1 MKQNRIDNY
10 ILGKM
15 SSDEALAFEQN
26 MDQNDDLRKEVDLH
40 RDIVRAIRL
49 KAAKEHL
56 QKTEQKIKAEEHRR
70 KIFTFTRY
78 ISIGAVAACLI
89 VGVFLHYDTASN
101 YRQYGLNNIQIEI
114 SSNRGGADYSTK
126 VAIEI
131 NKGNYDVALA
141 IMEEGE
147 MVYYSRRYEHLVP
160 ELQEQ
165 ARLEY
170 DIEQETLQWYKT
182 VTYMRMGKYIKARI
196 LLGQIAVSESRY
208 KKDAQ
213 NALNY
218 LESN

>member
-15 SSDEALAFEQN
+15 SSDEVLAFERN
-26 MDQNDDLRKEVDLH
+26 MEQNDDLRKEVDLH

-56 QKTEQKIKAEEHRR
+56 QKTEQKIKAEEHHR

-114 SSNRGGADYSTK
+114 SSSRGGTDYSTRA
-126 VAIEI
+126 AIEI
-131 NKGNYDVALA
+131 NNGNYDSALV
-141 IMEEGE
+141 IIEEGE
-147 MVYYSRRYEHLVP
+147 SVTFICEDSNP

-170 DIEQETLQWYKT
+170 DAEQDALQWYKA
-182 VTYMRMGKYIKARI
+182 VTYMRMGKYIKAKR
-196 LLGQIAVSESRY
+196 LLKEIAASDSFY
-208 KKDAQ
+208 KNDAQ
-213 NALNY
+213 KVLDE
-218 LESN
+218 L

>member
-15 SSDEALAFEQN
+15 SSDEALAFEQK
-26 MDQNDDLRKEVDLH
+26 MEQNDDLRKEVDLH

-114 SSNRGGADYSTK
+114 SSSRGGTDYSTRA
-126 VAIEI
+126 AIEI
-131 NKGNYDVALA
+131 NNGNYDNALV
-141 IMEEGE
+141 IIEEGE
-147 MVYYSRRYEHLVP
+147 SVTFICEYSNP

-165 ARLEY
+165 SRLEY
-170 DIEQETLQWYKT
+170 DAEQDALQWYKA
-182 VTYMRMGKYIKARI
+182 VTYMRMGKYIKAKR
-196 LLGQIAVSESRY
+196 LLKEIAASDSFY
-208 KKDAQ
+208 KNDAQ
-213 NALNY
+213 KVLDE
-218 LESN
+218 L